1 MFTAQIE
8 IMYTIQNP
16 SEAAYEKLMNIWE
29 ASVRATHHFLT
40 EDDIRFFK
48 KLILEK
54 NYLNHVDLYCIRT
67 EQNVILGFSGISG
80 NKLEML
86 FLDPTA
92 RGLGLG
98 KLLLI
103 HAIDHLYVSEVDVN
117 EQNIDAVAFYEHFGF
132 KTISRSAL
140 DGTGKPFPILH
151 MALTKR
157 V

>member
-40 EDDIRFFK
+40 EDDIQFFK
-48 KLILEK
+48 KMILENK
-54 NYLNHVDLYCIRT
+54 YLNHVDLYCVCNSENT
-67 EQNVILGFSGISG
+67 ILGFSGISG
-80 NKLEML
+80 KKLEML
-86 FLDPTA
+86 FLNP
-92 RGLGLG
+92 GLRRQGLG
-98 KLLLI
+98 KMLLM
-103 HAIDHLYVSEVDVN
+103 HAIDHLHVSEVEVN